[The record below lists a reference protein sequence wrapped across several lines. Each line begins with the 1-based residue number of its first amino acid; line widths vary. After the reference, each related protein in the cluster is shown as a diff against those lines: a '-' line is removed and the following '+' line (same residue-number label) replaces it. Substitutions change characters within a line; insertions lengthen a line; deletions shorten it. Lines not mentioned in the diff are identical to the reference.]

1 MSVNNKEKIISK
13 QTLKTMV
20 MIVLGCAIYAVGFNL
35 FFQPNNIVMGGFTG
49 LAQIINRLI
58 PVLPVGMLTIVMNI
72 PLFIIGVKKQGLKL
86 LVNSLIAMSLG
97 SLMIDGLA
105 MVVTFQPMEPLL
117 ATIYGGVFVGASCGL
132 MLAVGATTGGSD
144 LAARLLRYKLRNLSI
159 GKLCLAIDGAVV
171 ILYALVF
178 GSINNSLYGIIAMY
192 ICSIVM
198 DMVIYGTANDKLAY
212 IISDYSEEI
221 SKKLLSMDLGV
232 TILDGRGAYSG
243 NAKQVLMCV
252 VRRNQITAIKA
263 LAAHI
268 DPNAFVIIT
277 EAHEVLGEGFGVYDP
292 ESI

>member
-1 MSVNNKEKIISK
+1 MSVMKKEGILGK
-13 QTLKTMV
+13 QTLRTMV

-49 LAQIINRLI
+49 LAQIINRLV
-58 PVLPVGMLTIVMNI
+58 PVLPVGMTTIVMNI

-86 LVNSLIAMSLG
+86 LINSLIAMSLG
-97 SLMIDGLA
+97 SVMIDGLA
-105 MVVTFQPMEPLL
+105 MVVTFQPMDPLL

-144 LAARLLRYKLRNLSI
+144 LAARLLRYKLRNVSI

-171 ILYALVF
+171 VLYALVF
-178 GSINNSLYGIIAMY
+178 GNINDSLYGIIAMY

-212 IISDYSEEI
+212 IISDLSDI
-221 SKKLLSMDLGV
+221 VSQKLLSMELGV
-232 TILDGRGAYSG
+232 TILSGKGAYSG
-243 NAKQVLMCV
+243 NPKQVLMCV
-252 VRRNQITAIKA
+252 VHRNQINPIKA
-263 LAAHI
+263 MVAQI

-277 EAHEVLGEGFGVYDP
+277 EAHEVLGEGFSVYDP

>member
-1 MSVNNKEKIISK
+1 MSIIKKEEILNK
-13 QTLKTMV
+13 QTLRTMI
-20 MIVLGCAIYAVGFNL
+20 MIVAGCAVYALGFNM

-58 PVLPVGMLTIVMNI
+58 PILPVGMTTIVMNV

-86 LVNSLIAMSLG
+86 LINSLIAMSLG
-97 SLMIDGLA
+97 SVMIDGLA
-105 MVVTFQPMEPLL
+105 MVVTFPAMDPLL

-144 LAARLLRYKLRNLSI
+144 LAARLLRYKFRNLSI
-159 GKLCLAIDGAVV
+159 GKLCLFIDGAVV
-171 ILYALVF
+171 TLYALVF

-212 IISDYSEEI
+212 IISDHSDEI
-221 SKKLLSMDLGV
+221 SKKLLAMELGL
-232 TILDGRGAYSG
+232 TILDGKGAYSG
-243 NAKQVLMCV
+243 NPKQVLMCV
-252 VRRNQITAIKA
+252 VRRNQINPIKA
-263 LAAHI
+263 LTAQI

-277 EAHEVLGEGFGVYDP
+277 EAHEVLGEGFAVYDP

>member
-105 MVVTFQPMEPLL
+105 MVVTFQSMDPLL

-144 LAARLLRYKLRNLSI
+144 LAARLLRYKFRNLSI

-171 ILYALVF
+171 TLYALVF

-252 VRRNQITAIKA
+252 VRRNQINPIKA

>member
-105 MVVTFQPMEPLL
+105 MVVTFQPMDPLL

-144 LAARLLRYKLRNLSI
+144 LAARLLRYKFRNLSI

-171 ILYALVF
+171 TLYALVF

-252 VRRNQITAIKA
+252 VRRNQINPIKA